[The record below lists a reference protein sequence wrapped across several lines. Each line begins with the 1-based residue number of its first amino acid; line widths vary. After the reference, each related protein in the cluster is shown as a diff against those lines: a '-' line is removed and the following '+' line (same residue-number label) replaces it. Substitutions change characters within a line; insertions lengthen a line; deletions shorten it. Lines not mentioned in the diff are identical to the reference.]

1 MQAVPK
7 ALPLWSA
14 ELRTN
19 RLDQS
24 RPGQWP
30 PSPSQGLCGRR
41 GAEAQQ
47 GHNIGISRYCI
58 QKNSTSE
65 TISSFFDRNIRIS
78 RYFLQYRDHIG
89 LDIGEKPDI
98 SEKPDIGFGKERV
111 CPDIDPISVPISG
124 KKPISGPILVISGL
138 ARNGYVPILYRYR
151 RFFSR
156 YRVRYREKNHDIVS

>member
-47 GHNIGISRYCI
+47 GHDIGILRYCI
-58 QKNSTSE
+58 QKNSTSK
-65 TISSFFDRNIRIS
+65 TISSFFYPDIRIS

-89 LDIGEKPDI
+89 PDIG
-98 SEKPDIGFGKERV
+98 EKPDIGFGKERV
-111 CPDIDPISVPISG
+111 CPDIVPISVPISG
-124 KKPISGPILVISGL
+124 KNPISGTFFAISGL

-151 RFFSR
+151 RR
-156 YRVRYREKNHDIVS
+156 YCQYRVRYREKNHDIVSW

>member
-47 GHNIGISRYCI
+47 GHDIGILQYFIHLGKLRR
-58 QKNSTSE
+58 E
-65 TISSFFDRNIRIS
+65 RHRGFFGPDIRIF
-78 RYFLQYRDHIG
+78 RYFLQYQDHIRH
-89 LDIGEKPDI
+89 DIG
-98 SEKPDIGFGKERV
+98 EKPDIGFGKERV
-111 CPDIDPISVPISG
+111 CPDIDPMS
-124 KKPISGPILVISGL
+124 
-138 ARNGYVPILYRYR
+138 
-151 RFFSR
+151 
-156 YRVRYREKNHDIVS
+156 